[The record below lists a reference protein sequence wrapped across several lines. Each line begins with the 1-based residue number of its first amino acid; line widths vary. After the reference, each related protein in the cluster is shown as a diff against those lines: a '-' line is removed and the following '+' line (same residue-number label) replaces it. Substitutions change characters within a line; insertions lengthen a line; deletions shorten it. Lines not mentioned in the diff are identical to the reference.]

1 VAFFGVAV
9 LGTGVALGSDGAPTY
24 SARVNYQ
31 LQCMGCHRAD
41 GSGEEG
47 RVPSIRRTLV
57 PFSLV
62 PQGREFVLR
71 VPGVAQSALNDR
83 DVAVLLNWMARNL
96 SDVPLPSNYVDY
108 TALEVGRL
116 RHNPLTTIKEL
127 RERLLRDLSVA
138 PIG

>member
-1 VAFFGVAV
+1 MV
-9 LGTGVALGSDGAPTY
+9 LGERITLGSEGSPTY

-62 PQGREFVLR
+62 PEGREFVLR

-96 SDVPLPSNYVDY
+96 SDVPLPNNYVDY
-108 TALEVGRL
+108 TAFEVGRF
-116 RHNPLTTIKEL
+116 RHNPLIMIKEL
-127 RERLLRDLSVA
+127 RERLLRNLSVA
-138 PIG
+138 PFG

>member
-1 VAFFGVAV
+1 MAFFGVAV